1 MKYFHP
7 KRLYNRYLSAIVDRV
22 IPDFFIIQR
31 YVNIVHPRTWDEKV
45 NWLKIFDRKP
55 LYHKMVDKCE
65 VKPIIAEITKD
76 ISWGGVI
83 PTIGVFN
90 KFEEIDFNSLPNEF
104 VIKCTHDSESI
115 IICKDKKSFD
125 ISAAREKINRHLK
138 IDYSR
143 YWNVVEWVYRGVK
156 PRIIIEPFMKD
167 RSNDELVDYKFYCFN
182 GEPKY
187 IFYAFDRFSDVK
199 ANMYDLD
206 WNLMPFNH
214 IYQRKE
220 INISRPPCIDEMA
233 KIARR
238 IAKYVNSPF
247 LRVDFYFINGEIYF
261 GEVTFYPNG
270 GFGKFDPEEWN
281 LKLGELIDLKKK

>member
-1 MKYFHP
+1 MKYIHP
-7 KRLYNRYLSAIVDRV
+7 KRFYNKYLSAIIDRV

-31 YVNIVHPRTWDEKV
+31 HVNIIHPQTWDEKV

-55 LYHKMVDKCE
+55 LYHKMVDKYE

-76 ISWGGVI
+76 ISWGGCI
-83 PTIGVFN
+83 PTIGVYN

-125 ISAAREKINRHLK
+125 FSTAREKINEHQK

-143 YWNVVEWVYRGVK
+143 YHRIVEWVYRGVK
-156 PRIIIEPFMKD
+156 PRIIIEPFMRD
-167 RSNDELVDYKFYCFN
+167 GNNEELVDYKFYCFN
-182 GEPKY
+182 TEPKY

-206 WNLMPFNH
+206 WNLMPFDH
-214 IYQRKE
+214 IYKRQELKME
-220 INISRPPCIDEMA
+220 RPACIDTMA
-233 KIARR
+233 ILAKR
-238 IAKYVNSPF
+238 IASYVKSPF
-247 LRVDFYFINGEIYF
+247 LRVDFYYINGEIYF

-270 GFGKFDPEEWN
+270 GFGQFDPEEWN
-281 LKLGELIDLKKK
+281 IKLGEMIDLKKK